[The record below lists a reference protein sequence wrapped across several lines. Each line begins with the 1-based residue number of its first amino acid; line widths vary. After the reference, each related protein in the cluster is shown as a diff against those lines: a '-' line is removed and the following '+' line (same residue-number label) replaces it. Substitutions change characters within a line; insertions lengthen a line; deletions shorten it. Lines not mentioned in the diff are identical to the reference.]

1 MVQIQN
7 FSENLEK
14 SFARLSNEIKETLD
28 TPEFKDV
35 PEREVVKESL
45 RSFAEAAPVVQPSP
59 APSVASPV
67 APVESH
73 VSQDRFLP
81 SYFSEGDESPEVKR
95 TVEGLIQMVF
105 DEDIEKA
112 VNEAKRYPA
121 FVEDAFHDA
130 LVDKLMPELRKRGIV
145 K

>member
-1 MVQIQN
+1 MAQIKI
-7 FSENLEK
+7 FSEDLEK
-14 SFARLSNEIKETLD
+14 SFARFGSEVQKNLETQ
-28 TPEFKDV
+28 EFQNV
-35 PEREVVKESL
+35 PEREVVKQSL
-45 RSFAEAAPVVQPSP
+45 RSFAETVPEPQPVQSTPAAP
-59 APSVASPV
+59 APV
-67 APVESH
+67 APH
-73 VSQDRFLP
+73 ANQDAFLP
-81 SYFSEGDESPEVKR
+81 AYFSEGDESPEVKR

-112 VNEAKRYPA
+112 VNEARRYPA